1 MRATGGKI
9 GEGDWIPRVES
20 NPRTP
25 PRCLL
30 VSNRFFLFSK
40 CSRTGQKERR
50 GERRGKGKRKN
61 ERRREKRNA
70 KVGGGKKGNVEQEID
85 DKKKEEE

>member
-40 CSRTGQKERR
+40 CSRTGQKELV
-50 GERRGKGKRKN
+50 EKKEERGKGKTRDE
-61 ERRREKRNA
+61 ERRETRKWKGE
-70 KVGGGKKGNVEQEID
+70 KKGNVEQEID